1 MPFAT
6 AISFGLLRLII
17 ATQESGWDWLPHSSL
32 TSTKTIIPCYLLV
45 PCNPSLSLTVILYM
59 QLEFFF
65 NIDARTWLSLE
76 AFYGAC
82 VRDAGVEPSQ
92 LLAELATGLCS
103 WSFKS
108 NRCIEKQKQL
118 KQLAN
123 TYMMISQFSR
133 RATKDE

>member
-45 PCNPSLSLTVILYM
+45 PCNSSLSLTVILYM

-76 AFYGAC
+76 ALELAC
-82 VRDAGVEPSQ
+82 GTQGWNPASSLLSLPLGYAAGVLNRTAALKNKNSSNN
-92 LLAELATGLCS
+92 LL
-103 WSFKS
+103 
-108 NRCIEKQKQL
+108 IH
-118 KQLAN
+118 
-123 TYMMISQFSR
+123 I
-133 RATKDE
+133 